1 MTPCRNDMIRTLV
14 SEHIE
19 SDHKGQKPF
28 ICTVCQKGFTTNL
41 SLKVHIETIHEGK
54 KPFECPICKASF
66 GQKTAMN
73 RHINSLHAEIDEKLK
88 PHICDLCNASFARQ
102 SHLKG
107 HINSVHDKK
116 SAEISEQDTQIKK
129 IKILDP
135 YIIKEEQFDTISE
148 DNGDL
153 NFSGINGEY
162 LDGKLILKDDNSA
175 IIDNKNSEDLF
186 ESLEGTKGEE
196 NSEMVF
202 AENLDTKEEY
212 SKESN
217 NQKDSDYDPLMS
229 LTISADEAYQYYKN
243 NLFKQGVK
251 GGTFEN
257 AKKILEWKK
266 VEIKPRPKSD
276 LTLNRKWQSEQARLV
291 SNLDRILQL
300 ESGQRINE
308 KGQKS
313 RSVKYFFELSKYQT
327 LTILNPE
334 MLTPEILNP
343 EIGTPE
349 IGISE
354 NNANYQIL
362 KGRNRDSSLYHL
374 NGFLYSKNGQS
385 KKSVYLYCNERK
397 AFGNSCPAF
406 ANIDRNTN
414 KMYMKIPH
422 NHATRE
428 KEIELNDLRHSILDA
443 ASELTDKSLMETFE
457 DKTLLYSDKEDIK
470 DKIKYRN
477 LESGMR
483 KRRNEKLPRLPKEI
497 EEPQTCADCG
507 KVFSS
512 KMTLSLHI
520 KMIHGNEKPHVCD
533 QCSKGFATKKQLK
546 NHIVQSHCRQT
557 CEHCGKSVLN
567 EFFLK
572 KHIVFDHGIK
582 DSAFI
587 CDICPKKVFSNEKGY
602 KKHLRRKHNRKK

>member
-1 MTPCRNDMIRTLV
+1 MIRTLV

-202 AENLDTKEEY
+202 AENLDIKEEY

-243 NLFKQGVK
+243 TGLRKKGVK
-251 GGTFEN
+251 GATFGN
-257 AKKILEWKK
+257 VKKILEWKN
-266 VEIKPRPKSD
+266 VEIKPRPSDPMLNKRWKSEKD
-276 LTLNRKWQSEQARLV
+276 NLV
-291 SNLDRILQL
+291 RNFDRILQNMNNK
-300 ESGQRINE
+300 R
-308 KGQKS
+308 KGKKS
-313 RSVKYFFELSKYQT
+313 KIRCFFESSKYQT
-327 LTILNPE
+327 LTYPV
-334 MLTPEILNP
+334 LNP
-343 EIGTPE
+343 EIGNP
-349 IGISE
+349 GIE
-354 NNANYQIL
+354 NPDI
-362 KGRNRDSSLYHL
+362 RNPDIQNPRIENQDI
-374 NGFLYSKNGQS
+374 
-385 KKSVYLYCNERK
+385 
-397 AFGNSCPAF
+397 GNSYIG
-406 ANIDRNTN
+406 N
-414 KMYMKIPH
+414 
-422 NHATRE
+422 
-428 KEIELNDLRHSILDA
+428 
-443 ASELTDKSLMETFE
+443 
-457 DKTLLYSDKEDIK
+457 SDIG
-470 DKIKYRN
+470 N
-477 LESGMR
+477 S
-483 KRRNEKLPRLPKEI
+483 
-497 EEPQTCADCG
+497 AG
-507 KVFSS
+507 K
-512 KMTLSLHI
+512 K
-520 KMIHGNEKPHVCD
+520 
-533 QCSKGFATKKQLK
+533 
-546 NHIVQSHCRQT
+546 
-557 CEHCGKSVLN
+557 
-567 EFFLK
+567 
-572 KHIVFDHGIK
+572 
-582 DSAFI
+582 
-587 CDICPKKVFSNEKGY
+587 
-602 KKHLRRKHNRKK
+602 